1 MIQTNDNIG
10 ECNEAFNNKNWSYI
24 SNQENECSPTYTHLA
39 GLNVSQLDPENHQ
52 SSGQNLSSITQLGSQ
67 KGEAEEWEVK
77 SQNKKEL
84 EDCSNLKFK
93 EEAGN
98 DSHNETAISSEL
110 LAKYENSDSY
120 TGNYEMPKL
129 GTSESAEVKLDDN
142 QPDVPMALEDD
153 NMNESIKHQEDKSN
167 ENKEGEVLDNQTT
180 DSVRSQKKNAQ
191 EVLKR
196 LRFIVSDHRLNKN
209 SKTKNLNFFST
220 SKKIVDKFKSQKFK
234 EVTALEKYSDPFNQG
249 ETWIGLPKSQLQRW
263 GTNNKRTNQSS
274 NKSKEIRREKSA
286 LELREPFLLDQQ
298 VLGESKSKRE
308 CPDLRVGKSL
318 QNSQELT
325 AQGEPIE
332 RDALSIEPKDI
343 SSKVQKVFDNYLS
356 QVTLMYFDIFSEQL
370 RPGLNEVS
378 ALISN
383 NQNGLS
389 MDSAIGVATV
399 ESRQPEYRSAIR
411 SNNFQ
416 YSTLD
421 VLCNPLRSA
430 HVFENWSPR
439 EIAIFETWM
448 WKFGKKFHLF
458 PRFIKTK
465 CTREV
470 IDFYFCWKNTSHY
483 KTWHRKMDTFTSEDH
498 NDWVFK

>member
-1 MIQTNDNIG
+1 MIQTKENIG
-10 ECNEAFNNKNWSYI
+10 ECNEAFNNNNWSYM
-24 SNQENECSPTYTHLA
+24 SNRQNECSPTYTHLA
-39 GLNVSQLDPENHQ
+39 GLKASQLGLENLQ
-52 SSGQNLSSITQLGSQ
+52 SSGQNLSSVTQLGSQ
-67 KGEAEEWEVK
+67 KDEENEYEIK
-77 SQNKKEL
+77 SQKEKEL

-93 EEAGN
+93 EEAAD
-98 DSHNETAISSEL
+98 DSHNETAITSEL
-110 LAKYENSDSY
+110 LAKHENSDTY
-120 TGNYEMPKL
+120 IGNVEDWKKRAPA
-129 GTSESAEVKLDDN
+129 SAEMKLDDN
-142 QPDVPMALEDD
+142 QPDVPMSLEDD
-153 NMNESIKHQEDKSN
+153 NMNESIKHHEDKSN
-167 ENKEGEVLDNQTT
+167 ENKEGEVPDNQTT

-191 EVLKR
+191 EILKR

-220 SKKIVDKFKSQKFK
+220 SKKIVDKFKSQIFK
-234 EVTALEKYSDPFNQG
+234 EVTTVDKYNDPFNQG
-249 ETWIGLPKSQLQRW
+249 QTEIGLPKSQLQRW
-263 GTNNKRTNQSS
+263 GINSKRINQNSH
-274 NKSKEIRREKSA
+274 KSKEIRREKSV
-286 LELREPFLLDQQ
+286 LELREPFLLDSQISW
-298 VLGESKSKRE
+298 ESKSKKE
-308 CPDLRVGKSL
+308 FPDLRLGKSL

-325 AQGEPIE
+325 LQGEPIE
-332 RDALSIEPKDI
+332 QNLLSIEPKDI
-343 SSKVQKVFDNYLS
+343 SSKIQRAFESYLS
-356 QVTLMYFDIFSEQL
+356 QVSLIYFEMCSEQP
-370 RPGLNEVS
+370 RSSLNEVS

-389 MDSAIGVATV
+389 MDSSGGVATI

-421 VLCNPLRSA
+421 VLCNPLRNS

-448 WKFGKKFHLF
+448 CKFGKKFHLF

-483 KTWHRKMDTFTSEDH
+483 KAWHRKMDTFTSEDH